1 MYKTFEV
8 VNAYIGNYEIKAYEN
23 GRRVLDIILNDY
35 NVDGACE
42 VLEAL
47 VGFFGRGEFR
57 LVGPGIGFI
66 VRLLGHS
73 LGAAGAQEGIHRGA
87 VELQDVACHHGNGQ
101 KQGKHH
107 GQTAPQ
113 VFLLQHFVLL

>member
-47 VGFFGRGEFR
+47 GYQ
-57 LVGPGIGFI
+57 
-66 VRLLGHS
+66 S
-73 LGAAGAQEGIHRGA
+73 LYRAR
-87 VELQDVACHHGNGQ
+87 
-101 KQGKHH
+101 
-107 GQTAPQ
+107 
-113 VFLLQHFVLL
+113 